1 MSTYKYLIEKQK
13 YLRMKTALL
22 FLLFLT
28 SGIYLRAQKPEL
40 IELKDEVIKLAT
52 HELDRAMAS
61 PEGAL
66 YKFGQKYNITGE
78 YTLQLT
84 LRNKG
89 QVVSVFVADKKDGNI
104 PSQNAL
110 KDKVLDFQ
118 FSFKMPKNKDYKFN
132 YTFKF

>member
-1 MSTYKYLIEKQK
+1 MKSVFATFLFLIF
-13 YLRMKTALL
+13 ALL
-22 FLLFLT
+22 FISVALH
-28 SGIYLRAQKPEL
+28 AQKPEL
-40 IELKDEVIKLAT
+40 LELKEEVIKQACL
-52 HELDRAMAS
+52 ELDQSMTS
-61 PEGAL
+61 PEGSL
-66 YKFGQKYNITGE
+66 YKFGQKYHISGE

-104 PSQNAL
+104 PSQNSL

>member
-1 MSTYKYLIEKQK
+1 
-13 YLRMKTALL
+13 MKTAMIV
-22 FLLFLT
+22 LLFLT
-28 SGIYLRAQKPEL
+28 SGTCLMAQKPEL
-40 IELKDEVIKLAT
+40 IELKEEVIKQAT
-52 HELDRAMAS
+52 SELDQAMAS
-61 PEGAL
+61 PEGSL
-66 YKFGQKYNITGE
+66 YKFSQKYNITGE

-104 PSQNAL
+104 PSQNSL
-110 KDKVLDFQ
+110 KDKILDFQ

>member
-1 MSTYKYLIEKQK
+1 MLNT
-13 YLRMKTALL
+13 T
-22 FLLFLT
+22 
-28 SGIYLRAQKPEL
+28 AQKPEI
-40 IELKDEVIKLAT
+40 IELKEDVVKQAT
-52 HELDRAMAS
+52 LELDQALTP

-66 YKFGQKYNITGE
+66 YKFGQKYKITGE

-104 PSQNAL
+104 PSQNSL
-110 KDKVLDFQ
+110 KDKMLDFQ
-118 FSFKMPKNKDYKFN
+118 FSFKMPKNKDYKFS